1 MWRSIW
7 SSSSIIETWLW
18 LNCSKWSQGMPPS
31 LWQSPFQPWNWS
43 SASLWSFV
51 NVPKCGVY
59 AFSCGS
65 MSAFIIYF
73 PFEWQNG
80 DLLEIRT
87 LLEIFISPDDDETH
101 FFSNYACIPLV
112 QVAAAIRHWYALEK
126 NSDHMWWMCVRSG
139 NVGSHKEM
147 WGGTIQDE

>member
-31 LWQSPFQPWNWS
+31 LWQSPFQLWYWS
-43 SASLWSFV
+43 SASLWFFV
-51 NVPKCGVY
+51 TVPKNAESSLVY
-59 AFSCGS
+59 VCSCGS
-65 MSAFIIYF
+65 MSAFIIYV
-73 PFEWQNG
+73 PFQSQNG

-87 LLEIFISPDDDETH
+87 LLEIFLSPDDDETH

-126 NSDHMWWMCVRSG
+126 KLWPHVV
-139 NVGSHKEM
+139 NVC
-147 WGGTIQDE
+147 